1 MNKTVTATQA
11 LNVNGALAITE
22 AQLAPLTASEAARWD
37 ERFSDMAGVASAIE
51 AAEAVDRTLFIEL
64 KDRFSGDFRRYLTN
78 PKTLEIDMA
87 HKPIYFWLRDNVVM
101 PRQCDDWNAIVAFTT
116 GEAAANEKHMAVAA
130 FNHKMKPVQRNK
142 RQWASWVGD
151 TMKRFKADMD
161 SANGTAKV
169 KAEPLSW
176 QQQERNKVNAR
187 IKAIEGWKDEKANPE
202 TKTALIK
209 AYRAVGDCIPTAG
222 RK

>member
-1 MNKTVTATQA
+1 MNKTVTAPQA

-51 AAEAVDRTLFIEL
+51 AAEATDRTLFIEL
-64 KDRFSGDFRRYLTN
+64 KDRFGGDFRRYLTN

-101 PRQCDDWNAIVAFTT
+101 PRQCDDWAAIVAFTT

-130 FNHKMKPVQRNK
+130 FNHKMRPVQRNK

-161 SANGTAKV
+161 SANGVAKV
-169 KAEPLSW
+169 KKDPVSW
-176 QQQERNKVNAR
+176 QQEERNKVNAR
-187 IKAIEGWKDEKANPE
+187 VKAIQGWSDEKANPE
-202 TKTALIK
+202 TKAALVK
-209 AYRAVGDCIPTAG
+209 AYLAVGDCIPTAG

>member
-11 LNVNGALAITE
+11 LNVNGGLTVSE

-51 AAEAVDRTLFIEL
+51 AAEATDRTLFIEL
-64 KDRFSGDFRRYLTN
+64 KDRFNGDFRRYLTN
-78 PKTLEIDMA
+78 PKTFEIDTA
-87 HKPIYFWLRDNVVM
+87 HKPIYFWLRDHIVM
-101 PRQCDDWNAIVAFTT
+101 PRQCDDWAAIVAFTV

-161 SANGTAKV
+161 SANGVAKV
-169 KAEPLSW
+169 KAEPVSW
-176 QQQERNKVNAR
+176 QQKELNMVKAR
-187 IKAIEGWKDEKANPE
+187 TKAIEGWKDEKASPT
-202 TKTALIK
+202 TKKAMIK
-209 AYRAVGDCIPTAG
+209 ALRTYADCIPTVG

>member
-101 PRQCDDWNAIVAFTT
+101 PRQCDDWDAIVAFTT

>member
-64 KDRFSGDFRRYLTN
+64 KERFGCDFRRYLTN
-78 PKTLEIDMA
+78 PTTIKVDAA
-87 HKPIYFWLRDNVVM
+87 HEPIYLWMRDHIIM
-101 PRQCDDWNAIVAFTT
+101 PRQCDDWPAIVEFMT
-116 GEAAANEKHMAVAA
+116 GDAAGGDKHMAVAS
-130 FNHKMKPVQRNK
+130 FKHKMKPVQRNK
-142 RQWASWVGD
+142 RQWASWMAD

-161 SANGTAKV
+161 AANGIAKV
-169 KAEPLSW
+169 KAEPVSW
-176 QQQERNKVNAR
+176 QKKELDMVKAR
-187 IKAIEGWKDEKANPE
+187 IKAIEGWKDEKASPT
-202 TKTALIK
+202 TKTAMIK
-209 AYRAVGDCIPTAG
+209 ALRTYADCIPTVG

>member
-11 LNVNGALAITE
+11 LNANGALAITE

-64 KDRFSGDFRRYLTN
+64 KDRFGGDFRRYLTN

-116 GEAAANEKHMAVAA
+116 GDAAANEKHMAVAA
-130 FNHKMKPVQRNK
+130 FNHKMRPVQRNK

-169 KAEPLSW
+169 KKDPVSW
-176 QQQERNKVNAR
+176 QQQELNKVKAR
-187 IKAIEGWKDEKANPE
+187 VKAIQGWSDEKASPT
-202 TKTALIK
+202 TKKALVK
-209 AYRAVGDCIPTAG
+209 AYLAVGDCIPTAG

>member
-11 LNVNGALAITE
+11 LNVNGALAITD

-161 SANGTAKV
+161 SANGAAKV

-187 IKAIEGWKDEKANPE
+187 IKAIEGWKDEKASPT

>member
-1 MNKTVTATQA
+1 MGKSTTATQA
-11 LNVNGALAITE
+11 LNANGALTVSE

-37 ERFSDMAGVASAIE
+37 ARFSDMAGVASAIE
-51 AAEAVDRTLFIEL
+51 AAEATDRTLFIEL
-64 KDRFSGDFRRYLTN
+64 KDRFNGDFRRYLTN

-101 PRQCDDWNAIVAFTT
+101 PRQCDDWDAIVAFTT
-116 GEAAANEKHMAVAA
+116 GDAAANEKHMAVAA

-151 TMKRFKADMD
+151 TMKRFKSDMD
-161 SANGTAKV
+161 AANGVAKV
-169 KAEPLSW
+169 KKEPVSW
-176 QQQERNKVNAR
+176 QQKELNMVKAR
-187 IKAIEGWKDEKANPE
+187 TKAIASWKDEKANPE
-202 TKTALIK
+202 TKTAMIK
-209 AYRAVGDCIPTAG
+209 ALRAYADCIPTAG